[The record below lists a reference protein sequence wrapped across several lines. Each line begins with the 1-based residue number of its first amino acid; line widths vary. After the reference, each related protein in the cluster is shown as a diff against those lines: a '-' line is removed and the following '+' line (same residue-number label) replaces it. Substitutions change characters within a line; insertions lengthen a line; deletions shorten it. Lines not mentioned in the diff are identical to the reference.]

1 MDWAKNSR
9 FLAAVGALVVIGG
22 VLTWLSI
29 GQYKAY
35 SAANLDLRRADAAVA
50 GMLAGATLDAGSP
63 PVSLTE
69 DNVAAA
75 NADLAALQAQQVA
88 LRNAIAGEPENQI
101 DSKFAGIANELGTQ
115 IQESVARW
123 RREAAAKDI
132 RMPKDEVC
140 FGFRR
145 YIRNVGTQPQRLYR
159 EVDRQRQ
166 IIGWLFS
173 ALVESRSSGS
183 QLLLLSIDREPI
195 ETFPGTAAG
204 TADGHAFTVDTPDA
218 ATLASKPQPDEFIL
232 SGHSFRRPGLVGSL
246 AFRVRFVGKTDTLRA
261 LLNTIQ
267 SSRKPFVVSAVEISA
282 PSQEAVRELADFAPR
297 AVGNAPAATP
307 GFTQMPGFAALAP
320 QAGSPE
326 AGPEKKAERVVVV
339 KDSISE
345 YTVHLEYIFPVAS
358 PAAPAEGSGNGA
370 K

>member
-1 MDWAKNSR
+1 MAAAQNIR
-9 FLAAVGALVVIGG
+9 FYAGMGVLAVVGAALGAFSYG
-22 VLTWLSI
+22 E
-29 GQYKAY
+29 Y
-35 SAANLDLRRADAAVA
+35 SGYASARVALRRADSSV
-50 GMLAGATLDAGSP
+50 GSMLSGTALGAGAP

-69 DNVAAA
+69 ANVAAA
-75 NADLAALQAQQVA
+75 QADLAALQAQQAA

-123 RREAAAKDI
+123 RREAVAKDI
-132 RMPKDEVC
+132 RMPRDEVC

-166 IIGWLFS
+166 IIGWLFTT
-173 ALVESRSSGS
+173 LVESRSAGS
-183 QLLLLSIDREPI
+183 QLLLESIDREPI
-195 ETFPGTAAG
+195 ETYPGPSAG
-204 TADGHAFTVDTPDA
+204 SPDGQAFTVDTPDA

-246 AFRVRFVGKTDTLRA
+246 AFRIRFVGKTDTLRA

-267 SSRKPFVVSAVEISA
+267 NSRKPIVVSAVEVNPPSA
-282 PSQEAVRELADFAPR
+282 EALREIADAASRPLGTPVGTPTFA
-297 AVGNAPAATP
+297 APP
-307 GFTQMPGFAALAP
+307 GFGALAP
-320 QAGSPE
+320 VAPSASDPADKKPE
-326 AGPEKKAERVVVV
+326 RPLVV
-339 KDSISE
+339 KDSVSE
-345 YTVHLEYIFPVAS
+345 YTVHLEYIFPVA
-358 PAAPAEGSGNGA
+358 PAAADPAGNGT

>member
-9 FLAAVGALVVIGG
+9 FLAAVGALVVAGG
-22 VLTWLSI
+22 YLSYLSYN
-29 GQYKAY
+29 QYTAY
-35 SAANLDLRRADAAVA
+35 SAAHLALKRADASVA
-50 GMLAGATLDAGSP
+50 GMLAGASLDSGST

-69 DNVAAA
+69 DNVVAAQ
-75 NADLAALQAQQVA
+75 ADLAALQAQQTA

-166 IIGWLFS
+166 IIGWLFN
-173 ALVESRSSGS
+173 ALVESKSSGS

-195 ETFPGTAAG
+195 ETFPGAAAG
-204 TADGHAFTVDTPDA
+204 TSDGQAFTIDTPDA

-267 SSRKPFVVSAVEISA
+267 NSRKPFVISAVEVST
-282 PSQEAVRELADFAPR
+282 PSQEAIREMTDLVPR
-297 AVGNAPAATP
+297 ALGTTPAAPT
-307 GFTQMPGFAALAP
+307 FTQMPGFAALAP
-320 QAGSPE
+320 QASSPE
-326 AGPEKKAERVVVV
+326 SAPDKKAERIVVV
-339 KDSISE
+339 KDSLSE
-345 YTVHLEYIFPVAS
+345 YTVHLEYIFPVAP
-358 PAAPAEGSGNGA
+358 PAAPTDGA
-370 K
+370 TTGTK

>member
-1 MDWAKNSR
+1 MDLAKNSR
-9 FLAAVGALVVIGG
+9 FFATVAALVAAGC
-22 VLTWLSI
+22 VLAWLSYD
-29 GQYKAY
+29 QYTAY
-35 SAANLDLRRADAAVA
+35 SAANVALRRVDSAVG
-50 GMLAGATLDAGSP
+50 GMLSGSTLDAGSP
-63 PVSLTE
+63 PVSLT
-69 DNVAAA
+69 DANVTAAQ
-75 NADLAALQAQQVA
+75 ADLAALQAQQTA

-123 RREAAAKDI
+123 RREALAKDI

-166 IIGWLFS
+166 IIGWLFN
-173 ALVESRSSGS
+173 ALVESRSAGS

-195 ETFPGTAAG
+195 ETFPGAAAG
-204 TADGHAFTVDTPDA
+204 TPDGQAFTIDTPDA

-267 SSRKPFVVSAVEISA
+267 SSRKPFVVSSVEIST
-282 PSQEAVRELADFAPR
+282 PSPDAVRELADFAPR
-297 AVGNAPAATP
+297 AIGAATP
-307 GFTQMPGFAALAP
+307 AAPGFAPMPGFAGLSP
-320 QAGSPE
+320 QPGATESAPE
-326 AGPEKKAERVVVV
+326 AKKAERVVVV
-339 KDSISE
+339 KDSLSE
-345 YTVHLEYIFPVAS
+345 YTVHLEYIFPVA
-358 PAAPAEGSGNGA
+358 AAPAEAAGTGT